1 MESKSIAVHSVW
13 ECSASQKNIFKTVG
27 FLLVLC
33 GGLLGILL
41 EAPRTFLKVFISF
54 YILKS

>member
-13 ECSASQKNIFKTVG
+13 ECSASQKIIFKTLG
-27 FLLVLC
+27 FLVLC
-33 GGLLGILL
+33 GGLLGVLL

-54 YILKS
+54 CILKS

>member
-33 GGLLGILL
+33 GGLLGVLL
-41 EAPRTFLKVFISF
+41 EAPRTFSF
-54 YILKS
+54 CILKS